1 MGHAERLVTPAIL
14 PQPHESLP
22 GFLRRLASAQSYS
35 DVSEFLSGFGLTYGR
50 PMIESLESVELS
62 LGVPP
67 GSISAMSPRAGA
79 ERPVLEWRFQ
89 RNACAPVCPV
99 CIAEKRPHHEAWGH
113 VFVTACPL
121 HDVALVGTCP
131 LCHEPFQPDKGSYG
145 SCACGCP
152 LDRIPAEPAA
162 PWEVAISALVA
173 GEIHPSRALLPPAL
187 AFRTP
192 RDIGSFL
199 LFLGGSE
206 ARSRTGK
213 PGKSNLPRTPEA
225 ARTFLAPISGMLCDW
240 PNGFSGA
247 VRERLEAGQ
256 GATLPE
262 RLGKWYHGLMRFR
275 SEAYADFRAAL
286 TDVAAVAFDGFYG
299 GAALPPDT
307 ERAWISAAEAARL
320 LGVRAERVVDAVS
333 TGHLEGR
340 LHRSGFGHRHTVVS
354 RGAVDALK
362 AAREAALDKTGARD
376 LLGITKAQYRL
387 MEEAGVLTPTLLAE
401 NHPLVDGVHDRK
413 ALEQL
418 VERITDKA
426 ENQAGETVAFSEI
439 SLRFTTDKAALLD
452 LLRAIIAGAIAPCRE
467 SINSKLGDFAFPRA
481 HLKTHLQDRRHDRGW
496 SVEEVAAITGWKAQC
511 IAHWCDLGLLRCEM
525 RGHFRG
531 WVRIIRPEELAAF
544 QMTFLPVTS
553 LAKELGTTSRKIMPS
568 LDAAKVEI
576 LGALSEGPTS
586 RGHLVRVSS
595 LCLNIQK
602 SGESS
607 HAP

>member
-14 PQPHESLP
+14 PQPCESLP
-22 GFLRRLASAQSYS
+22 GFLRRLAGAQSYS

-50 PMIESLESVELS
+50 PMIEALGAVELS

-67 GSISAMSPRAGA
+67 GSIAAMAPRAGA

-113 VFVTACPL
+113 VFVTACPV
-121 HDVALVGTCP
+121 HEVALVGTCP

-152 LDRIPAEPAA
+152 LDRIPAQPAA
-162 PWEVAISALVA
+162 PWEIAVSALIA
-173 GEIHPSRALLPPAL
+173 GEIHPSRALLPPAM

-192 RDIGSFL
+192 RDIGGFL
-199 LFLGGSE
+199 LFLAGSE

-213 PGKSNLPRTPEA
+213 PGKTNLPRTPEA
-225 ARTFLAPISGMLCDW
+225 ARAFLVPISEMLCDW
-240 PNGFSGA
+240 PAGFSETVG
-247 VRERLEAGQ
+247 ERLAAGQ

-275 SEAYADFRAAL
+275 SEAYGDFRAVL
-286 TDVAAVAFDGFYG
+286 SEVAAEAFDGSYG
-299 GAALPPDT
+299 GAALPADA

-333 TGHLEGR
+333 GGHLDGR

-354 RGAVDALK
+354 REAVEALQ
-362 AAREAALDKTGARD
+362 AAREAVLDKTRARAV
-376 LLGITKAQYRL
+376 LGISKAQYRL
-387 MEEAGVLTPTLLAE
+387 LEEAGALAPTLLSE
-401 NHPLVDGVHDRK
+401 RHPLVDGVHVRQ

-418 VERITDKA
+418 VRRIAEKA
-426 ENQAGETVAFSEI
+426 EDLEGETVAFSEI

-452 LLRAIIAGAIAPCRE
+452 LLRAIVAGEIAPCRV
-467 SINSKLGDFAFPRA
+467 SIHGKLGDFAFPRA

-496 SVEEVAAITGWKAQC
+496 SVEEVAEITGWKAQC
-511 IAHWCDLGLLRCEM
+511 IAHWCDLGLLGCET
-525 RGHFRG
+525 REHFRG
-531 WVRIIRPEELAAF
+531 RARIIRPEHLVAF
-544 QMTFLPVTS
+544 QTTYIPLAS
-553 LAKELGTTSRKIMPS
+553 LAKQLGTTSRGLMS
-568 LDAAKVEI
+568 ALRDANVEV
-576 LGALSEGPTS
+576 LGSSTEGTTT
-586 RGHLVRVSS
+586 RGHLVRIADIVQVD
-595 LCLNIQK
+595 LF
-602 SGESS
+602 
-607 HAP
+607 AR

>member
-14 PQPHESLP
+14 PQPHESLS

-35 DVSEFLSGFGLTYGR
+35 DVSEFLSGFELTYGR
-50 PMIESLESVELS
+50 PMIEALETVELS

-67 GSISAMSPRAGA
+67 GSISAMAPRAGA

-89 RNACAPVCPV
+89 RNACAPVCPL
-99 CIAEKRPHHEAWGH
+99 CIAEKRPHHESWGH
-113 VFVTACPL
+113 AFVTACPV

-131 LCHEPFQPDKGSYG
+131 LCHEPFQPDKGSYE

-152 LDRIPAEPAA
+152 LDRIPAEPAE
-162 PWEVAISALVA
+162 PWEVAVSALIA
-173 GEIHPSRALLPPAL
+173 GEIHPSRALLPPAV

-199 LFLGGSE
+199 LFLARSE

-240 PNGFSGA
+240 PAGFSKV
-247 VRERLEAGQ
+247 VRERLDAGH

-275 SEAYADFRAAL
+275 SEAYADFRATL
-286 TDVAAVAFDGFYG
+286 SEVAAEAFDGSYG
-299 GAALPPDT
+299 GAALPADA

-333 TGHLEGR
+333 PGHLDGR

-354 RGAVDALK
+354 REAVEALK
-362 AAREAALDKTGARD
+362 ATRVAVLDKTGARD

-387 MEEAGVLTPTLLAE
+387 LEEAGALASTIVTE
-401 NHPLVDGVHDRK
+401 KHPLVDGVHARK
-413 ALEQL
+413 ALQHT
-418 VERITDKA
+418 VNRISEKA
-426 ENQAGETVAFSEI
+426 ENFEGETVAFSEI
-439 SLRFTTDKAALLD
+439 SLRFTTDKAALLE
-452 LLRAIIAGAIAPCRE
+452 LLRAIVAGEIAPGRD
-467 SINSKLGDFAFPRA
+467 SVHGKLGDFVFPRA
-481 HLKTHLQDRRHDRGW
+481 LLKAHLQDRRHDRGW

-511 IAHWCDLGLLRCEM
+511 IAHWCDLGLLGCES
-525 RGHFRG
+525 REHFRG
-531 WVRIIRPEELAAF
+531 RARIIRPEHLATF
-544 QMTFLPVTS
+544 QMTYVPVAS
-553 LAKELGTTSRKIMPS
+553 LAKELGTSSRG
-568 LDAAKVEI
+568 LLAALRDADIGV
-576 LGALSEGPTS
+576 LGACTEGAAS
-586 RGHLVRVSS
+586 RGHLVRVLD
-595 LCLNIQK
+595 LCQIGLSRIT
-602 SGESS
+602 
-607 HAP
+607 H